1 MFSLI
6 QIFLINNLLPLS
18 IKIINA
24 YINSTDTKNDDKILE
39 VSKIA
44 VDYLAESS
52 NNTVSKKI
60 SDTLKN
66 CTTVQCQKSKL

>member
-1 MFSLI
+1 MFGLI

-18 IKIINA
+18 INMIKA

-60 SDTLKN
+60 ADTLN
-66 CTTVQCQKSKL
+66 VCTTIQCQKPK

>member
-18 IKIINA
+18 INMVKA

-44 VDYLAESS
+44 VDYLAESR

-60 SDTLKN
+60 SDTLSL
-66 CTTVQCQKSKL
+66 CTAVKCQKSSL